1 MSRRGATAKRMAE
14 AARAAVQP
22 KSDRQP
28 KSLRMPAFEP
38 TEQQRLFVA
47 AMAGAKMSLREIA
60 CLVINPR
67 TNKPIALET
76 LQKAF
81 AYELEAGIAKFKAYL
96 IERWKEKLEPG
107 GQWAPLEFALRAVN
121 GLNDSASALAVTAMD
136 ENGERKSSI
145 RVEFVS
151 PSRRYEDDDDD
162 DLGPKAN
169 GHD

>member
-1 MSRRGATAKRMAE
+1 MSRRGTTAKRMGE

-22 KSDRQP
+22 KSHRPPNPQ
-28 KSLRMPAFEP
+28 RMPVFEP
-38 TEQQRLFVA
+38 TEQQRIFVA
-47 AMAGAKMSLREIA
+47 AMAGAKMSVREIA

-67 TNKPIALET
+67 TNKPIAADT

-81 AYELEAGIAKFKAYL
+81 AYELEAGIAKFKAFL

-121 GLNDSASALAVTAMD
+121 GLDDRAGAVSVTSTD
-136 ENGERKSSI
+136 ENGKRKSSI

-151 PSRRYEDDDDD
+151 PSRRYEDDDDG
-162 DLGPKAN
+162 LPAE
-169 GHD
+169 